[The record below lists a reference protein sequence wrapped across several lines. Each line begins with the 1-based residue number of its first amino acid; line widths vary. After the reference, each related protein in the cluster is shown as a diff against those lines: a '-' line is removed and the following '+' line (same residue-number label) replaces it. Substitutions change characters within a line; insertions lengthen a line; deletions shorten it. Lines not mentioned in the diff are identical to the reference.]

1 MSQSDQGPNS
11 GNPDPQNNK
20 DKENN
25 NLITGQVK
33 HPQLSARVP
42 EHVSRGVFSTGVI
55 VMTGQT
61 EFVLDFVLRMA
72 HPQQIVAR
80 VVLPLAVIPQVIAA
94 VRDNIG
100 KYQARF
106 GEIPSQPNPQ
116 PPAGQPRPSIQE
128 IYDDLRLPDELLS
141 GTYANAVM
149 VGHSTAEF
157 YFDFITTFFPKSSV
171 SSRIFMS
178 SAQVP
183 RLLDALTQTYD
194 DYARKLAAAQAQQR
208 QIMMQQP
215 QSSLGLQTPA
225 QPLRAPEAAPATP
238 AQPPSENAPPAP
250 TNQAPEAQPPAPQA
264 NPPAPETPGN
274 PGNSEGTGGN
284 Q

>member
-1 MSQSDQGPNS
+1 MSQADPGPGA
-11 GNPDPQNNK
+11 GNGDGQNK

-72 HPQQIVAR
+72 HPQQIVSR

-100 KYQARF
+100 KYQNRF

-128 IYDDLRLPDELLS
+128 IYDDLRLPDEMLS
-141 GTYANAVM
+141 GSYANAVM
-149 VGHSTAEF
+149 VGHSTSEF

-171 SSRIFMS
+171 SARIFMS
-178 SAQVP
+178 AQQVP
-183 RLLDALTQTYD
+183 RLLEALTQTYD
-194 DYARKLAAAQAQQR
+194 DYAKKLAAAQAQQR
-208 QIMMQQP
+208 QILMQQP

-225 QPLRAPEAAPATP
+225 QPLRAPDAP
-238 AQPPSENAPPAP
+238 
-250 TNQAPEAQPPAPQA
+250 APEAPKAAEPEKKDETQPPQQEP
-264 NPPAPETPGN
+264 
-274 PGNSEGTGGN
+274 GTGPAGPGTG

>member
-1 MSQSDQGPNS
+1 MSQSDQGSNA
-11 GNPDPQNNK
+11 GNGEPQNNK

-149 VGHSTAEF
+149 VGHSTSEF

-178 SAQVP
+178 SQQVP

-215 QSSLGLQTPA
+215 QTSLGLQTPA
-225 QPLRAPEAAPATP
+225 QPLRAPDMPAHPVDP
-238 AQPPSENAPPAP
+238 AQAQPQPPVPEATEPKAQKTEPEPPASEP
-250 TNQAPEAQPPAPQA
+250 TPP
-264 NPPAPETPGN
+264 TPG
-274 PGNSEGTGGN
+274 PGPGTP